1 MCVHH
6 YCYPDV
12 YTNMISDAASKHALQ
27 GYFDCLR
34 IELSPRNISVTMV
47 SPGYISTQ
55 LSVNALTGDGSQ
67 HGVVDATTAKG
78 MDPHD
83 AAKAILQAV
92 ASGKRE
98 VILAKPLH
106 HLAVYMNVLCPALLG
121 WVLKK
126 RSQIT

>member
-1 MCVHH
+1 MHVCVCVCVCVLCVHT
-6 YCYPDV
+6 D
-12 YTNMISDAASKHALQ
+12 SASKHALQ
-27 GYFDCLR
+27 GYFDSLR
-34 IELSPRNISVTMV
+34 VELSSRGVSVTMI

-83 AAKAILQAV
+83 AAKVILHAV
-92 ASGKRE
+92 ASRQRE
-98 VILAKPLH
+98 VILAKPFH
-106 HLAVYMNVLCPALLG
+106 HLAVYMNLLCPSVLD